1 VSRTAC
7 TALSLA
13 GLALALMLTACSV
26 ARGAT
31 PTAEG
36 ANGVTTP
43 GHAPQGSYVALGDSY
58 TAGPDLPD
66 PTGATAGCEQS
77 GSSYP
82 YRVARSLRLNLTDL
96 SCSGATIASL
106 SAPQVTAD
114 GTNPAQLSALS
125 AATTL
130 VTLGIGGND
139 IGWSAIITRCTE
151 LDLIPALL
159 PGGSAAGLAPC
170 QDYYTVGGTD
180 QIQRKIQVVARNLTE
195 ALTRIAARAPHAR
208 VYVVGYPDLLPT
220 AGGTC
225 AHTLGLTQG
234 DVTFLDEEEGQLN
247 SALRQDAKAAADGY
261 VDTYTPSVGHD
272 ACEAPASR
280 WIEPLLP
287 ASPAAPLH
295 PNAVG
300 EQGMANAIVEAI
312 STG

>member
-1 VSRTAC
+1 
-7 TALSLA
+7 
-13 GLALALMLTACSV
+13 
-26 ARGAT
+26 
-31 PTAEG
+31 
-36 ANGVTTP
+36 
-43 GHAPQGSYVALGDSY
+43 VALGDSY

-139 IGWSAIITRCTE
+139 IGWSAVITRCTE

-180 QIQRKIQVVARNLTE
+180 QIQRKIRVVAGNLTE
-195 ALTRIAARAPHAR
+195 ALARIAARAPHAR
-208 VYVVGYPDLLPT
+208 VYVVGYPDLLPA

-225 AHTLGLTQG
+225 ARTLGLTQG
-234 DVTFLDEEEGQLN
+234 DVTFLDEEEGD
-247 SALRQDAKAAADGY
+247 SSIARCGK
-261 VDTYTPSVGHD
+261 TPRPRATATSTPTPRPWVTTR
-272 ACEAPASR
+272 ARPR
-280 WIEPLLP
+280 
-287 ASPAAPLH
+287 PAAGSNRCCP
-295 PNAVG
+295 PPRPYRCTPTRSASK
-300 EQGMANAIVEAI
+300 AWP
-312 STG
+312 TR